1 MVIVASMA
9 TNAEVGNDVTLYGT
23 VVIPAFIEK
32 HASDVLNFSKP
43 RYIEVVVYRPV
54 TCIMPSNG
62 RGKICWGGAVC
73 RWGLTKV
80 LIRCCIEA
88 RH

>member
-62 RGKICWGGAVC
+62 RGKICWGGGYVQVGVNQSANS
-73 RWGLTKV
+73 L
-80 LIRCCIEA
+80 LY
-88 RH
+88 

>member
-54 TCIMPSNG
+54 T
-62 RGKICWGGAVC
+62 
-73 RWGLTKV
+73 
-80 LIRCCIEA
+80 
-88 RH
+88 